1 MKVDENEL
9 DRKFDDGR
17 ESILDNFN
25 LSNAKRV
32 NLQQTQ
38 VELSM
43 PLWMIEAID
52 REASRLGID
61 RQAVIKSWLAN
72 KLEEHQHH
80 QYL

>member
-17 ESILDNFN
+17 ESILENFD

-32 NLQQTQ
+32 NLQQMQ

-43 PLWMIEAID
+43 PLWMIEALD
-52 REASRLGID
+52 REASRLGVA
-61 RQAVIKSWLAN
+61 RQAVIKLWLAN
-72 KLEEHQHH
+72 KLKEHQSD
-80 QYL
+80 

>member
-17 ESILDNFN
+17 ESILENFD

-32 NLQQTQ
+32 NLQQMQ

-43 PLWMIEAID
+43 PLWMIEALD
-52 REASRLGID
+52 REASRLGIE

-72 KLEEHQHH
+72 KLEEHQ
-80 QYL
+80 LN

>member
-17 ESILDNFN
+17 ESILENFD
-25 LSNAKRV
+25 LSNVKRV

-43 PLWMIEAID
+43 PLWMIEALD

-72 KLEEHQHH
+72 KLEEHQFN
-80 QYL
+80 

>member
-17 ESILDNFN
+17 ESILENFD

-43 PLWMIEAID
+43 PLWMIEALD

-61 RQAVIKSWLAN
+61 RQAVIKSWLAG
-72 KLEEHQHH
+72 KLEERQFN
-80 QYL
+80 

>member
-17 ESILDNFN
+17 ESILENFD

-43 PLWMIEAID
+43 PLWMIEALD

-72 KLEEHQHH
+72 KLEEHQFN
-80 QYL
+80 

>member
-17 ESILDNFN
+17 ESILENFD

-32 NLQQTQ
+32 NLQQMQ

-43 PLWMIEAID
+43 PLWMIEALD

-72 KLEEHQHH
+72 KLEEHQFN
-80 QYL
+80 

>member
-17 ESILDNFN
+17 ESILENFD

-38 VELSM
+38 VELSL
-43 PLWMIEAID
+43 PLWMIEALD

-72 KLEEHQHH
+72 KLEEHQFN
-80 QYL
+80 

>member
-17 ESILDNFN
+17 ENILDNFD

-32 NLQQTQ
+32 NLKQK
-38 VELSM
+38 VNLSM
-43 PLWMIEAID
+43 SLWMIEGLD
-52 REASRLGID
+52 KEASRLGID

-72 KLEEHQHH
+72 KLEEH
-80 QYL
+80 

>member
-17 ESILDNFN
+17 ESILEDFD

-32 NLQQTQ
+32 NLQQMQ
-38 VELSM
+38 VDLSM
-43 PLWMIEAID
+43 PLWMIEALD

-72 KLEEHQHH
+72 KLEEHQFN
-80 QYL
+80 